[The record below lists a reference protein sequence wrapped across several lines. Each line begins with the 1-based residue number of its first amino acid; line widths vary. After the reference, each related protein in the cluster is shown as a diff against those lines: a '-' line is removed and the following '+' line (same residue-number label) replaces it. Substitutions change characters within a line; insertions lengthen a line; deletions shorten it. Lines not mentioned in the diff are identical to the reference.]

1 MPELNYEKAILRV
14 KQTLNSWQH
23 RYLTPIGKITVIK
36 TLILS
41 KFTHLFLSVSTPPH
55 LINTLNKLLFS
66 YIWDGKPDKINRQ
79 QICKK
84 ISDGGLAMIHVYNF
98 ERSLKIRWVKHII
111 SGRNCAWLTLLNHEI
126 KDLNKLALLG
136 GDWLNHRISN
146 LNPFWKTVF
155 SYFMELCRKVKVHS
169 RQDIVSS
176 SLWFNT
182 HIGTDNLFFPDW
194 FKHGIYSIGDIIH
207 TNGNILSLPEMKNRY
222 NFSINFLNY
231 FTVKKV
237 LQNFITLYQ
246 QSNTF
251 GFQRPFIPFHI
262 KDLLLPGSGHKSVY
276 FQLQQKI
283 NKPRKN
289 ELKWCLE
296 LDIVQDNDFWKQV
309 YKICFCAI
317 NDNEYI
323 WFQYRILYRILGVNE
338 LLVKMEN
345 AENDTCR
352 LCHCHV
358 ESPTHLFSECT
369 VTNAL
374 WNNVV
379 SWIETKISIK
389 LHLDKISKT
398 LGYLEQDN
406 FFWPLNFFLTIT
418 RYYIFTCAYKHQDPN
433 IYCLHLFIYLFGVL
447 RRFQHCTGHITT
459 GSWKGRGNQYIE
471 FARVVYC
478 KLPTNGKQLP
488 AFPLKAVTGI
498 EPPTSEVGGKS
509 VQNTMKQKF
518 FEQEMLSRVNN
529 TNERFEKT
537 WSRWCKILKN
547 DTQ

>member
-1 MPELNYEKAILRV
+1 
-14 KQTLNSWQH
+14 
-23 RYLTPIGKITVIK
+23 
-36 TLILS
+36 
-41 KFTHLFLSVSTPPH
+41 
-55 LINTLNKLLFS
+55 
-66 YIWDGKPDKINRQ
+66 
-79 QICKK
+79 
-84 ISDGGLAMIHVYNF
+84 
-98 ERSLKIRWVKHII
+98 
-111 SGRNCAWLTLLNHEI
+111 
-126 KDLNKLALLG
+126 
-136 GDWLNHRISN
+136 
-146 LNPFWKTVF
+146 
-155 SYFMELCRKVKVHS
+155 MELCRKVKVHS
-169 RQDIVSS
+169 HQDIVSS

-194 FKHGIYSIGDIIH
+194 FRHGMYNIGDIIH

-262 KDLLLPGSGHKSVY
+262 KDLLLPGRGHKSVY

-296 LDIVQDNDFWKQV
+296 LDIVQNNDFWKQV
-309 YKICFCAI
+309 YKICFYAI

-323 WFQYRILYRILGVNE
+323 WFQYRILYRILDVNE

-358 ESPTHLFSECT
+358 ELLTHLFSECT

-379 SWIETKISIK
+379 SWIETKISIE

-406 FFWPLNFFLTIT
+406 FFWPLNFFLTFT

-433 IYCLHLFIYLFGVL
+433 IYCL
-447 RRFQHCTGHITT
+447 
-459 GSWKGRGNQYIE
+459 
-471 FARVVYC
+471 
-478 KLPTNGKQLP
+478 
-488 AFPLKAVTGI
+488 
-498 EPPTSEVGGKS
+498 
-509 VQNTMKQKF
+509 QNTMKQKF

-529 TNERFEKT
+529 TNERFQKT